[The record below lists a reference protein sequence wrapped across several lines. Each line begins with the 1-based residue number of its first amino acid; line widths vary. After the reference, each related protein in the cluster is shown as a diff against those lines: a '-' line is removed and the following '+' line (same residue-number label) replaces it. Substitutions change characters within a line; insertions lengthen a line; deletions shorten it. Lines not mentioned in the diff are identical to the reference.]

1 MPITNCY
8 LCKSTNFLKRQGVV
22 RDNPNLDVLECT
34 ECKLV
39 FLSDFNHINSSHY
52 ENSGMHGDSL
62 ISIPEWLKDT
72 ESDDERRFQFIK
84 TKAINKILLDFGC
97 GVGGFL
103 LKSRNVTN
111 LSIGVELET
120 RLQDF
125 YKSHNL
131 IVYKNLEV
139 LQKEK
144 IKFDMITAFH
154 VIEHLPEPILT
165 LKQISSSLKEDGEI
179 ILEVPNSQD
188 ALLTLYNSKEFSN
201 FTYWSQHLYLFN
213 QFNLSKL
220 INKAGLK
227 VNWIRQVQRYSI
239 ANHLYWLSTGK
250 PGGHKVWA
258 FLDNQ
263 EIGSAYEFNLAS
275 LGMCDT
281 LIASA
286 SIIK

>member
-22 RDNPNLDVLECT
+22 RDNPDLNVLECT

-52 ENSGMHGDSL
+52 ENSGMHGDTL

-84 TKAINKILLDFGC
+84 IKAINKILLDFGC

-103 LKSRNVTN
+103 LKSKNITK
-111 LSIGVELET
+111 LSVGIEPEM
-120 RLQDF
+120 RLQNF
-125 YKSHNL
+125 YKSQNL
-131 IVYKNLEV
+131 TVYKNLEE
-139 LQKEK
+139 LQKQK
-144 IKFDMITAFH
+144 IKFDIITAFH
-154 VIEHLPEPILT
+154 VMEHLPDPILT
-165 LKQISSSLKEDGEI
+165 LTHIKTSLKEDGEI
-179 ILEVPNSQD
+179 ILEVPNSDD

-239 ANHLYWLSTGK
+239 ANHLYWLSFGK

-263 EIGSAYEFNLAS
+263 EIISAYENNLAS
-275 LGMCDT
+275 LGICDT

-286 SIIK
+286 SI